1 MRPIH
6 VAELDKPRPVLVLT
20 RELARPHLRRVTV
33 APITT
38 HVRGISTEVLCG
50 TANGLQDTGAIS
62 CDNIATI
69 PVSSLGRQIGH
80 LLDSQESDLTAAI
93 DAAFDLDR

>member
-6 VAELDKPRPVLVLT
+6 TARLDKNRPVLVLT
-20 RELARPHLRRVTV
+20 RELVRPHLNNVTV

-38 HVRGISTEVLCG
+38 TIRGLSTEVAVGLE
-50 TANGLQDTGAIS
+50 NGLDQKSVIS

-69 PVSSLGRQIGH
+69 PVSSLGPQIGF
-80 LLDSQESDLTAAI
+80 LLAGQEPTLSAAI
-93 DAAFDLDR
+93 LAAFDLE